1 MKLCYCDKLDYV
13 WFVTKTKQDNGM
25 TDLISLIYSKT
36 ETKLSEPVQPDA
48 VYDENKIGQWHD
60 QCYKCILHWKRY

>member
-25 TDLISLIYSKT
+25 TDLICLVYSKT
-36 ETKLSEPVQPDA
+36 ETKLSELVQLDA
-48 VYDENKIGQWHD
+48 VYDENKIGQ
-60 QCYKCILHWKRY
+60 